1 MRIVGRPARGDRWR
15 KTHGESDGRAN
26 TPGLGLDAAAV
37 DSHKQSS
44 GRARPLGAP
53 KRWTAQ
59 RSVPTIDEMASGGMR
74 IVFLG
79 TGEIGLPTLDALLN
93 SEHQLVGVVT
103 QPDKPVGRQ
112 LRIEALPIKKALLSG
127 APGGHALPFPILQPA
142 RIKDQSSIEEIR
154 RLTPDVIVVMA
165 YGQILPSNVLKIP
178 RITCLNLH
186 ASLLPRWRGA
196 APIQAAIVAGDR
208 ETGITVMYMN
218 EGLDT
223 GDILL
228 QRNMEIRPEET
239 GGSLH
244 DRLAQIAP
252 EALVESLRLLAAG
265 NAPRIP
271 QEGASATYAPK
282 LKREHGQINWSE
294 SAETIER
301 KIRAFNPW
309 PGAFMKLNDQNLKIF
324 SASVVDINGNA
335 GEILGNEKDLVVA
348 AGERAVSLREVQLEG
363 KRRMSAAE
371 FLRGH
376 AALLRGTG

>member
-1 MRIVGRPARGDRWR
+1 
-15 KTHGESDGRAN
+15 
-26 TPGLGLDAAAV
+26 
-37 DSHKQSS
+37 
-44 GRARPLGAP
+44 
-53 KRWTAQ
+53 
-59 RSVPTIDEMASGGMR
+59 MR

-79 TGEIGLPTLDALLN
+79 TGEIGLPTLNALLN
-93 SEHQLVGVVT
+93 SEHEVVGVVT
-103 QPDKPVGRQ
+103 QPDKPAGREQ
-112 LRIEALPIKKALLSG
+112 RIEPTPIKIAIAKTAI
-127 APGGHALPFPILQPA
+127 PILQPA
-142 RIKDQSSIEEIR
+142 RIKDQSSIEEIGA
-154 RLTPDVIVVMA
+154 LKPDVIVVMA
-165 YGQILPSNVLKIP
+165 YGQILPSDVLKIS
-178 RITCLNLH
+178 RLTCLNLH

-196 APIQAAIVAGDR
+196 APIQAAIAAGDP

-228 QRNMEIRPEET
+228 QQRIEIRPKET

-252 EALVESLRLLAAG
+252 EALLESLRLLAAG
-265 NAPRIP
+265 DAARIP
-271 QEGASATYAPK
+271 QDNTQATYAPK

-294 SAETIER
+294 SAEAIER

-324 SASVVDINGNA
+324 SASVVSLNGNA
-335 GEILGNEKDLVVA
+335 GEILRSENELIIA
-348 AGERAVSLREVQLEG
+348 AGKDAVSLSEVQLEG

-376 AALLRGTG
+376 AATFRGAA